1 MLLPSLD
8 RLAALIER
16 VVELVDALGGSEA
29 SPAEPRPAAPAEPP
43 PEPPPEGTRPVAAEL
58 KDEVWV
64 AFVPSPHGYR
74 LLERR
79 GGRPDPGQM
88 LELDDGSY
96 RVLRLAPSPLPGDKR
111 RCAFVEREE
120 PRAEDR
126 TLDA

>member
-1 MLLPSLD
+1 MWSRRRRPAAPPVLLPSLD

-43 PEPPPEGTRPVAAEL
+43 PE
-58 KDEVWV
+58 DEVWV